1 MTLDQLD
8 GNASQEPLTPQERR
22 QARDAGQRIGRLLAG
37 GLADTNAEGA
47 RASLEL
53 RVKDAGGNEIEVV
66 ALPLPL
72 LRLLDAI
79 LEANANGHAVTVM
92 PSHGELT
99 PNQGAEMLGVS
110 RSYLIKLL
118 DEGKIPFRRVG
129 AHRRIR
135 VDDLN
140 RYQEREEARQLE
152 VLAAL
157 QEQEQEQAQELDM
170 GY

>member
-1 MTLDQLD
+1 MNLDQLD
-8 GNASQEPLTPQERR
+8 GNAPQEPLTPQERR
-22 QARDAGQRIGRLLAG
+22 QARDAQQRLQQLLAD
-37 GLADTNAEGA
+37 GLADANAEGA

-53 RVKDAGGNEIEVV
+53 RVKSASGDDTEVV
-66 ALPLPL
+66 ALPLSM
-72 LRLLDAI
+72 LRLLDAM

-110 RSYLIKLL
+110 RPYLIKLL
-118 DEGKIPFRRVG
+118 DEGKIPFRCVG

-135 VDDLN
+135 VDDLS
-140 RYQEREEARQLE
+140 RYQGREEARQLE

-157 QEQEQEQAQELDM
+157 QAQAQELDM